1 MAGKKWKDRERRRIK
16 DTWNERILFLACLVS
31 QSFPILFS
39 SIFPAYVK
47 TGLFFQPKYC
57 RSAESGGRRT
67 VVGAD
72 VGRRNRVK
80 KCDGNERKNVAKRAN
95 RGGEK
100 KEGKEQKRGK
110 RRERER
116 ENSLRVEFPLLFDLP
131 THAFC
136 FPTADVALEIKD
148 LKHTPRG
155 GKVRGEEG
163 SFLLPSSRHGSS
175 LPFIVPVY
183 VAPKSPVKNRGPTP
197 SFSFRETR
205 VSGLF
210 RFESFPLPTSV

>member
-1 MAGKKWKDRERRRIK
+1 MGTRGKTLQREQ
-16 DTWNERILFLACLVS
+16 TE
-31 QSFPILFS
+31 
-39 SIFPAYVK
+39 
-47 TGLFFQPKYC
+47 
-57 RSAESGGRRT
+57 E
-67 VVGAD
+67 
-72 VGRRNRVK
+72 
-80 KCDGNERKNVAKRAN
+80 ERKKR
-95 RGGEK
+95 GKSK
-100 KEGKEQKRGK
+100 KGGK

-148 LKHTPRG
+148 LKHTPRE

-175 LPFIVPVY
+175 FPFIVPVY
-183 VAPKSPVKNRGPTP
+183 VAPKSPVKNRGSTP